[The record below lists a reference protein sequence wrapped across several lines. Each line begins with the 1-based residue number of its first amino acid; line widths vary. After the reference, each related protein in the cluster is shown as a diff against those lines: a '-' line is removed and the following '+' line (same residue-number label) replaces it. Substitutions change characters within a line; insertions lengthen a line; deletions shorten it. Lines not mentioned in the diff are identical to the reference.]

1 MAAASHFDLT
11 GRVALVTGASSG
23 LGENFARVLAVAGAK
38 VVLAARRTDRLRSV
52 CAEIKAAGGDA
63 IAVTMDVTD
72 EASTIAAYDAAEAAF
87 GPVTSIIA
95 NAGMNIEKSI
105 FDMTVAEF
113 DEIYAVNQR
122 GVFLTVREG
131 VRRLIASGSKQSGV
145 GRVVIISSITANSIW
160 PGLSPYA
167 GTKAAVQQMAKVMAR
182 DWARLGINVNSIC
195 PGYIETEIN
204 GGFLET
210 EHGARMVASFPRKR
224 LESARDLDAML
235 LYLASDASAGVTGAS
250 FTIDDGQSL

>member
-1 MAAASHFDLT
+1 MAAGLNFDLT

-23 LGENFARVLAVAGAK
+23 LGENFARILAAAGAK
-38 VVLAARRTDRLRSV
+38 VVLAARRTDRLERV
-52 CAEIKAAGGDA
+52 CSEIRAADGDA

-72 EASTIAAYDAAEAAF
+72 EASTVAAYDAAEVAF

-95 NAGMNIEKSI
+95 NAGMNVEKSI

-113 DEIYAVNQR
+113 DQIYAVNQR

-131 VRRLIASGSKQSGV
+131 ARRLIATGSRQSGV
-145 GRVVIISSITANSIW
+145 GRVVIIASITANSIW

-167 GTKAAVQQMAKVMAR
+167 GTKAAVQHMGKVMAR

-204 GGFLET
+204 DGFLET
-210 EHGARMVASFPRKR
+210 EHGARMVAGFPRRR
-224 LESARDLDAML
+224 LEKVSDLDAML

>member
-1 MAAASHFDLT
+1 MAASSHFDLS

-23 LGENFARVLAVAGAK
+23 LGENFARILAGAGAK
-38 VVLAARRTDRLRSV
+38 LVLAARRTDRLERV
-52 CAEIKAAGGDA
+52 CAEIKAGGGDA

-72 EASTIAAYDAAEAAF
+72 EASTRAAYDAAEAAF

-95 NAGMNIEKSI
+95 NAGMNVEKSI

-113 DEIYAVNQR
+113 DQIYAVNQR

-131 VRRLIASGSKQSGV
+131 ARRLIAGGSKQSGV
-145 GRVVIISSITANSIW
+145 GRVVIIASITANSIW

-167 GTKAAVQQMAKVMAR
+167 GTKAAVQQMGKVMAR
-182 DWARLGINVNSIC
+182 DWARLGINVNMIC

-204 GGFLET
+204 DGFLET
-210 EHGARMVASFPRKR
+210 EHGARMVAAFPRRR
-224 LESARDLDAML
+224 LAAISDLDAML
-235 LYLASDASAGVTGAS
+235 LYLASDASAGVTGTS

>member
-1 MAAASHFDLT
+1 MAAVSHFDLT
-11 GRVALVTGASSG
+11 GRVVLVTGASSG
-23 LGENFARVLAVAGAK
+23 LGENFARILARAGAK
-38 VVLAARRTDRLRSV
+38 VVLAARRTDRLKSV
-52 CAEIKAAGGDA
+52 CADIKAAGGDA

-95 NAGMNIEKSI
+95 NAGMNIEKPI

-113 DEIYAVNQR
+113 DQIYAVNQR

-131 VRRLIASGSKQSGV
+131 ARRLIAGGSKQSGV

-167 GTKAAVQQMAKVMAR
+167 GTKAAVQQMGKVMAR

-224 LESARDLDAML
+224 LESVGDLDAML